1 MSKITYTVKGSAT
14 SRPIAL
20 APLSIQKIWN
30 RGTELGVNILRVRA
44 VQDRNEIS
52 TGATF
57 DGYHKNKVSIYS
69 QKSNPA
75 KELWFRR
82 FVKLNEANKSM
93 QVLEV
98 ADNLDTQETLSVMD
112 SYNTFANGNVF
123 TRFFRKV
130 FSLV

>member
-1 MSKITYTVKGSAT
+1 MSKTTYTVKGSAT
-14 SRPIAL
+14 STPIAS
-20 APLSIQKIWN
+20 APISIQNIWN

-44 VQDRNEIS
+44 VKDRNEIS

-57 DGYHKNKVSIYS
+57 EGYHKDKVSIYS
-69 QKSNPA
+69 QKDNPTR
-75 KELWFRR
+75 ELWFRR

-98 ADNLDTQETLSVMD
+98 ANNLDVQDTFEVMD

-123 TRFFRKV
+123 TRFFRKA

>member
-1 MSKITYTVKGSAT
+1 MSKTTYTVKGSAT
-14 SRPIAL
+14 STPIAS
-20 APLSIQKIWN
+20 APISIQNIWN

-44 VQDRNEIS
+44 VKNRNEIS

-57 DGYHKNKVSIYS
+57 EGYHKDKVSIYS
-69 QKSNPA
+69 QKDNPTR
-75 KELWFRR
+75 ELWFRR

-98 ADNLDTQETLSVMD
+98 ANNLDVQDTFEVMD

-123 TRFFRKV
+123 TRFFRKA

>member
-1 MSKITYTVKGSAT
+1 MSKTTYTVKGSAT
-14 SRPIAL
+14 STPIAM

-30 RGTELGVNILRVRA
+30 RGTELVVHILIVRA
-44 VQDRNEIS
+44 VHDRNEIS

-57 DGYHKNKVSIYS
+57 YGYPKYKVSIYS
-69 QKSNPA
+69 QQANPA
-75 KELWFRR
+75 RELWFRR

-98 ADNLDTQETLSVMD
+98 ADNLDAQETLSVMD

-130 FSLV
+130 VSLV

>member
-1 MSKITYTVKGSAT
+1 MSKTTYTVKGSAT
-14 SRPIAL
+14 STSIAN

-44 VQDRNEIS
+44 VQNRNEIS

-57 DGYHKNKVSIYS
+57 DGYHKDKVSIYS
-69 QKSNPA
+69 QKDNPTR
-75 KELWFRR
+75 ELWFRR

-98 ADNLDTQETLSVMD
+98 ADNLDVQDTFEVMD

-123 TRFFRKV
+123 TRFFRKA

>member
-14 SRPIAL
+14 STPIAL

-44 VQDRNEIS
+44 VQNRNEVTS
-52 TGATF
+52 GTTF

-69 QKSNPA
+69 QKANPA

-98 ADNLDTQETLSVMD
+98 AKNLDVEDTLNVMD

>member
-1 MSKITYTVKGSAT
+1 MSKTTYTVKGSAT
-14 SRPIAL
+14 STPIAM

-30 RGTELGVNILRVRA
+30 RGTELGVN
-44 VQDRNEIS
+44 
-52 TGATF
+52 
-57 DGYHKNKVSIYS
+57 KVSIYS
-69 QKSNPA
+69 QKDNPA
-75 KELWFRR
+75 RELWFRR

-98 ADNLDTQETLSVMD
+98 ADNLDAQETLSVMD

-123 TRFFRKV
+123 TRFFRKA

>member
-1 MSKITYTVKGSAT
+1 M
-14 SRPIAL
+14 

-44 VQDRNEIS
+44 VQNRNEIS

-57 DGYHKNKVSIYS
+57 DGYHKDKVSIYS
-69 QKSNPA
+69 QKDNPA
-75 KELWFRR
+75 RELWFRR

-98 ADNLDTQETLSVMD
+98 ADNLDAQETLSVMD

>member
-1 MSKITYTVKGSAT
+1 MSKTTYTVKGSAT
-14 SRPIAL
+14 STPIAS
-20 APLSIQKIWN
+20 APISIQNIWN

-57 DGYHKNKVSIYS
+57 DGYHKDKVSIYS
-69 QKSNPA
+69 QKDNPA
-75 KELWFRR
+75 RELWFRR

-98 ADNLDTQETLSVMD
+98 ANNLDVQDTFEVMD

-123 TRFFRKV
+123 TRFFRKA

>member
-44 VQDRNEIS
+44 VQNRNEIS

-98 ADNLDTQETLSVMD
+98 ATNIDVQDTLNIMD

>member
-44 VQDRNEIS
+44 VQNRNEVTS
-52 TGATF
+52 GTTF

-69 QKSNPA
+69 QKANPA

-98 ADNLDTQETLSVMD
+98 ADNLDVQDTLNVMD